1 MYEQAENTDKETEII
16 KTNQAG
22 IPGQKSIT
30 AEIKNSL
37 QEDSMADYSRQ
48 KKDSAN
54 LQIRQLKILSLNRK
68 KRE

>member
-48 KKDSAN
+48 KDSAN
-54 LQIRQLKILSLNRK
+54 LQISQLKILSLNRK